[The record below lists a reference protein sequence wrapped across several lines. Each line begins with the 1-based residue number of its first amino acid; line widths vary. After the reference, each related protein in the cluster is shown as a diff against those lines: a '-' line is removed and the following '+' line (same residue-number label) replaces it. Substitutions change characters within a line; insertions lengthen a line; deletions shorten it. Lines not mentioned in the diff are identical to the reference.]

1 LPSVT
6 FILTRPPPTIIH
18 FLGLLMFAAALG
30 CTPRP
35 APAAFGS
42 GLGRVA
48 AKPGVEKQEREMFL
62 RLNRDRKE
70 RGLSPL
76 SYDARLA
83 EVGRFHSADMQRHG
97 FFEHDS
103 PTSGSLEDRL
113 NAAGYLFLA
122 ARENLSIAPDVQT
135 SQDGLLK
142 SPGHFANIVATD
154 ITHVG
159 IGIVAGASPAGE
171 SLTITQ
177 VFSHPSRA
185 ESPAAARKAFMQKI
199 QAGRASRGLKKAE
212 LHPLLD
218 RLAAR
223 HIEELDAET
232 SPSSLRAVGEQ
243 VSAEISEDAGLSGVS
258 VGGQLLPDSQGI
270 QLPEPLLESAK
281 ARFGLAVRTVPN
293 ASGRPMLQVLLLV
306 GR

>member
-1 LPSVT
+1 
-6 FILTRPPPTIIH
+6 
-18 FLGLLMFAAALG
+18 
-30 CTPRP
+30 
-35 APAAFGS
+35 
-42 GLGRVA
+42 
-48 AKPGVEKQEREMFL
+48 MFL

-177 VFSHPSRA
+177 VFSHPGRA

-212 LHPLLD
+212 IHPLLD

-243 VSAEISEDAGLSGVS
+243 VSAEISADAGLSGVS
-258 VGGQLLPDSQGI
+258 VGGQLLPDSQAI

-281 ARFGLAVRTVPN
+281 ARFGLAVRMVPN